1 MFCSA
6 QVGKVSSNLGKVN
19 SKGLVHF
26 FRYIRNNNKFGLIY
40 YDKKEDAP
48 LYDLLI
54 QASIQ
59 SKNQVVVF
67 SDLIWQDWSDTGR
80 STVLYIVFFQGGPNY
95 HCTHFS
101 SPISQWSAESDH
113 NAAWTSVMDLA
124 HFIMLNNE
132 VKNKDTYV
140 VPEPEP
146 LIILDVKSAKW
157 MVKNDKY
164 TKLTINISKIMNLVR
179 NGED

>member
-80 STVLYIVFFQGGPNY
+80 STVLYIVFFQGGPID
-95 HCTHFS
+95 HCTHASGLVANS
-101 SPISQWSAESDH
+101 SSESEYNSACTAGMTLS
-113 NAAWTSVMDLA
+113 N
-124 HFIMLNNE
+124 FIILNNE
-132 VKNKDTYV
+132 
-140 VPEPEP
+140 
-146 LIILDVKSAKW
+146 LIK
-157 MVKNDKY
+157 
-164 TKLTINISKIMNLVR
+164 
-179 NGED
+179 